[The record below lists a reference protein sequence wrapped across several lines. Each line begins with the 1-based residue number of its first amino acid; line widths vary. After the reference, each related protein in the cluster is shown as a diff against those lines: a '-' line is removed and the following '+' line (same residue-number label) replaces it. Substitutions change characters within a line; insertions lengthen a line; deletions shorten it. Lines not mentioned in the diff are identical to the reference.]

1 MLLGGGKEGVRV
13 AGKGVWVMLFPQQKT
28 HVFTKNTY
36 NKRNLGDD
44 LETGQSGVVGRG
56 KPQHETRD
64 VVVNIFNI

>member
-36 NKRNLGDD
+36 YKRNLGDMTW
-44 LETGQSGVVGRG
+44 ETGVGG
-56 KPQHETRD
+56 KLQHETRD